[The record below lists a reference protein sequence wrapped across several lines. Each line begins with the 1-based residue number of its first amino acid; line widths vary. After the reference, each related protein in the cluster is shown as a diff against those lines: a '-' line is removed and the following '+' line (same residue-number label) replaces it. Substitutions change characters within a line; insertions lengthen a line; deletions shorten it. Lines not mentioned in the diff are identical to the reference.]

1 MLKFKKGDE
10 VIVTGFINSRAEEL
24 GTLGEVG
31 IEYRDWET
39 GSLIVTGKQVVL
51 S

>member
-1 MLKFKKGDE
+1 MFLTTPLTAML
-10 VIVTGFINSRAEEL
+10 
-24 GTLGEVG
+24 
-31 IEYRDWET
+31 YRDWET

>member
-24 GTLGEVG
+24 GSLGAG
-31 IEYRDWET
+31 I
-39 GSLIVTGKQVVL
+39 S
-51 S
+51 